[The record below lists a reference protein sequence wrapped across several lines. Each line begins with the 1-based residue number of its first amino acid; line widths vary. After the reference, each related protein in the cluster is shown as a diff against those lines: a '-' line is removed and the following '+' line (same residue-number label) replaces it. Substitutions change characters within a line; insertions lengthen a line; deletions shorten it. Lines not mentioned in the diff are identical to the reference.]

1 MTRSILRG
9 EWVTSSALAFAHGT
23 NDAQKTMGLITLAL
37 VAAGS
42 IPSFVVPLWVKLV
55 CALALTTG
63 TALGGWRIVRT
74 LGRGIYRIRPLD
86 GLVSQAA
93 STLVIGGG
101 AALGA
106 PVSTTHVVAS
116 SVVGVGA
123 ERRWRH
129 VRWPVVREIGLA
141 WVVTLPVCAG
151 VGAAT
156 ALLEQLVERVVT

>member
-1 MTRSILRG
+1 
-9 EWVTSSALAFAHGT
+9 
-23 NDAQKTMGLITLAL
+23 LAL

-42 IPSFVVPLWVKLV
+42 IPSFVVPLWVKLT
-55 CALALTTG
+55 CAIALTVG

-86 GLVSQAA
+86 GLMSQAS
-93 STLVIGGG
+93 STLVIGGA

-129 VRWPVVREIGLA
+129 VRWAVVREIGLA
-141 WVVTLPVCAG
+141 WLVTLPATAGLSAG
-151 VGAAT
+151 VA
-156 ALLEQLVERVVT
+156 LVERMLG